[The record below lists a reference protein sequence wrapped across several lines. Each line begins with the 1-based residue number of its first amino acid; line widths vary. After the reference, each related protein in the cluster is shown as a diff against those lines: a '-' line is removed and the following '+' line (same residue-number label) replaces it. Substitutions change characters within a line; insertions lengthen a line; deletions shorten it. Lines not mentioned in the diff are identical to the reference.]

1 MWSCEAQRFSSPPC
15 RKQAGGPGPT
25 VTPSVCQGLQP
36 NGLALESLISLHP
49 GCITGNLRTDEK
61 PSLPPCLPDLPQS
74 YLKHTTANLPC
85 LGTHGAASTHILCSP
100 CPPPTSNSCDFG
112 AQRILD
118 RKSQGCRFENSVGWP
133 GRVLS
138 ERHAQKTSL
147 WAAGPLRGRLQVS
160 EDSVHS

>member
-49 GCITGNLRTDEK
+49 GCISRNLGTDEK
-61 PSLPPCLPDLPQS
+61 PSLPPRLPDLPQS

-85 LGTHGAASTHILCSP
+85 SGTHGAAATHILCSP

-118 RKSQGCRFENSVGWP
+118 RKSQGCPLKTVSVGP
-133 GRVLS
+133 AMFCQRGMHRRPPSGL
-138 ERHAQKTSL
+138 
-147 WAAGPLRGRLQVS
+147 LRGRLQQVS